1 MSTGI
6 ENMISLV
13 RPRLEISSEKP
24 ARITTSARYD
34 SGSIWL
40 KYSAQA
46 QVRPTAVTRQASAI
60 STARKPLPREP
71 KVCCT

>member
-1 MSTGI
+1 
-6 ENMISLV
+6 MISLV

-24 ARITTSARYD
+24 ARITTRVRYD
-34 SGSIWL
+34 SGSTWL

-46 QVRPTAVTRQASAI
+46 QVRPTAVTRQARAI
-60 STARKPLPREP
+60 STARKPLPSEP